1 MDNETPTC
9 LSRLVFDIFRNADLE
24 RRLRL
29 TSPHEEEVCAY
40 CGNRFDFMVP
50 MKQLE
55 LSRYTDWHLHQVRT
69 SESFCLPCIT
79 VLRTDDFRRKAVIA
93 EARAVQFLTMA
104 EPRDRESLIQS
115 LFYSPPS
122 TPFAISIPSDYRK
135 HIMLRAKLNYDRS
148 QFYVQFG
155 EQSVLLIPDLHRN
168 VYESVRLLKQAGISA
183 VQIERGTYAQCY
195 LQNNESFLSSIRP
208 SPLLSLVLELTKSSQ
223 ANSEGQGGS
232 ACQP

>member
-1 MDNETPTC
+1 MDMDTPTS

-24 RRLRL
+24 QRLRL
-29 TSPHEEEVCAY
+29 TSPNVGEVCAY
-40 CGNRFDFMVP
+40 CGKSFGSMVS

-93 EARAVQFLTMA
+93 EAGAIQFLTMA
-104 EPRDRESLIQS
+104 EPPDRESLIRS

-135 HIMLRAKLNYDRS
+135 HILLRAKLNYDRS

-168 VYESVRLLKQAGISA
+168 VYESVRLLMQAGISA
-183 VQIERGTYAQCY
+183 IQIERGTYAQRNHP
-195 LQNNESFLSSIRP
+195 NNESFLSSLRT
-208 SPLLSLVLELTKSSQ
+208 SPLLALVLELTKSSH
-223 ANSEGQGGS
+223 ANMEEQGG
-232 ACQP
+232 